1 MEKWISP
8 GRSVRSGA
16 LALVALA
23 AVGCNAAELQER
35 QHSRAGRPPH
45 VAAPAPAAAGQVE
58 AAFRARARGSWVEGS
73 GRVARLLAD
82 DRQGSPHQRFV
93 VRMVDGH
100 TVLVVH
106 NLDLAARLRLR
117 LEDEVRFRGRY
128 EWNERGGLVHWTHG
142 EPGGEPGGWIEHQ
155 GRRYD

>member
-1 MEKWISP
+1 MEKWTSP

-23 AVGCNAAELQER
+23 AVGCGAAELRER
-35 QHSRAGRPPH
+35 QGSRAEPPL
-45 VAAPAPAAAGQVE
+45 VAAPAPPVAGQVE
-58 AAFRARARGSWVEGS
+58 AAFRARARGRWVEGS

-93 VRMVDGH
+93 VRMAGGH
-100 TVLVVH
+100 TVLLVH
-106 NLDLAARLRLR
+106 NLDLAERLRLR

-128 EWNERGGLVHWTHG
+128 EWNERGGLVHWTHS
-142 EPGGEPGGWIEHQ
+142 EPGGEPGGWLEHG